1 MIPAMTRRT
10 PISAACAVPVA
21 ARTAEKVRGTPT
33 ALTYPISIGPLRFK
47 KRARGAHLVL
57 ERNTGDWGTGRP
69 CLDRMVFPFSADGVT
84 GSNFASMDF
93 APAP

>member
-1 MIPAMTRRT
+1 MILAMMRRT
-10 PISAACAVPVA
+10 LIGAACAMPVA
-21 ARTAEKVRGTPT
+21 ARAGEKVRGPPT

>member
-33 ALTYPISIGPLRFK
+33 ALTYPISIGPSRFK
-47 KRARGAHLVL
+47 KR
-57 ERNTGDWGTGRP
+57 ERNTGDLNTGRP
-69 CLDRMVFPFSADGVT
+69 CLDRTVFPFSADGVT

-93 APAP
+93 TPAP